1 MPPQAVL
8 RQPPRLAA
16 SDQLRMLLTMRK
28 DRYLRIVLERGIF
41 DNITHVGTQW
51 DSFTTIVDIWTSSIW
66 FSKHEDKIAD
76 VTPRAIINGSST
88 SGDHLLRRWSGT
100 FRTNIRV
107 VRLEKVLEKKNIS
120 VFSGTILITTD
131 FILEFDWSSYP
142 GRRTCRCP
150 SFFFFSFIWVTFHP
164 SWDLLVTKAYI

>member
-41 DNITHVGTQW
+41 DSITHVGTQW

-66 FSKHEDKIAD
+66 FSKHEDKI
-76 VTPRAIINGSST
+76 PRAIINGSST

-120 VFSGTILITTD
+120 VFSGSILIATD

-142 GRRTCRCP
+142 GSSDMSEPFSLLSGSLSIRR
-150 SFFFFSFIWVTFHP
+150 
-164 SWDLLVTKAYI
+164 